1 MEQIAAK
8 HPGVDFN
15 YATMRDD
22 FQKYAKLMI
31 DLIHARVNA
40 DECHSNDPNRICE
53 NCDCWKKGQKLFGRL
68 GNILYI

>member
-1 MEQIAAK
+1 MEQIAAE

-15 YATMRDD
+15 DATMRDD

-40 DECHSNDPNRICE
+40 DECHSNDLNRICE
-53 NCDCWKKGQKLFGRL
+53 ECECWKSKK
-68 GNILYI
+68 